1 MPPDGYGLPS
11 PASVTLTVAADGSL
25 TSDDAEGTA
34 FALASAGGLTTVT
47 VEDAPTRVML
57 RKVDQNGKP
66 LLGATFTV
74 KGNFSDGSVEK
85 VVSPAGTNAT
95 FVSEGHL
102 VAGETYEISET
113 VIPAGYAKVTDA
125 KFCLA
130 EDGKSVKLTG
140 SYAGWSVADD
150 GLTITAQD
158 QPVRLTLAK
167 SSTDGAPLSGATF
180 KVKGPFVTAGAVKQG
195 ERTLVVGA
203 DGTVELM
210 GAVAN
215 ADYVISEVAAPSG
228 FRLSSGSATVH
239 VDAYG
244 NASLGEGSA
253 GFSLDGSRLTLSD
266 EPIRLSFAKADGDGN
281 ALDGALFSVS
291 GVFADG
297 QGHLLNEGQATTLEG
312 FDVSALSDLNFV
324 QGQTYT
330 LKETR
335 APAGYELISGKLTFS
350 VGTDGKATLDASEVS
365 NGSYAVSA
373 EGASITAVDEPIE
386 AQVTKVSSAD
396 GTALAGAT
404 FTLSPADGKNA
415 DGQPNCFA
423 DASAAGALD
432 LVTGEDGVAH
442 IPAATL
448 AAGNAYVL
456 VETAAPAGYV
466 LAEGSF
472 TFVVGPDGTLVAG
485 EGSKAYELLSD
496 GQVGVRVSDDP
507 APGVVPGGSGV
518 APFTGDATSSA
529 MACLLLA
536 GGLALV
542 ASGLRRRR
550 RRG

>member
-1 MPPDGYGLPS
+1 M
-11 PASVTLTVAADGSL
+11 
-25 TSDDAEGTA
+25 
-34 FALASAGGLTTVT
+34 
-47 VEDAPTRVML
+47 
-57 RKVDQNGKP
+57 
-66 LLGATFTV
+66 
-74 KGNFSDGSVEK
+74 
-85 VVSPAGTNAT
+85 
-95 FVSEGHL
+95 
-102 VAGETYEISET
+102 
-113 VIPAGYAKVTDA
+113 
-125 KFCLA
+125 
-130 EDGKSVKLTG
+130 
-140 SYAGWSVADD
+140 
-150 GLTITAQD
+150 
-158 QPVRLTLAK
+158 
-167 SSTDGAPLSGATF
+167 
-180 KVKGPFVTAGAVKQG
+180 
-195 ERTLVVGA
+195 
-203 DGTVELM
+203 
-210 GAVAN
+210 
-215 ADYVISEVAAPSG
+215 
-228 FRLSSGSATVH
+228 
-239 VDAYG
+239 
-244 NASLGEGSA
+244 EGSA
-253 GFSLDGSRLTLSD
+253 GFSLEGSRLTLSD
-266 EPIRLSFAKADGDGN
+266 EPISLSFAKADGCGN
-281 ALDGALFSVS
+281 ALSGALFSVT

-312 FDVSALSDLNFV
+312 LDVSALSELNFV

-330 LKETR
+330 LEETR
-335 APAGYELISGKLTFS
+335 APVGYELISGKLGFT
-350 VGTDGKATLDASEVS
+350 VGTDGKAILDLSGVS

-373 EGASITAVDEPIE
+373 DGVAITAVDEPIE

-415 DGQPNCFA
+415 DGQPNHFA
-423 DASAAGALD
+423 DTSAAGALD

-472 TFVVGPDGTLVAG
+472 TFVVASDGTFVAG
-485 EGSKAYELLSD
+485 EGPKAYELLSD

-507 APGVVPGGSGV
+507 APGVVPGGSGA

>member
-1 MPPDGYGLPS
+1 MYD
-11 PASVTLTVAADGSL
+11 
-25 TSDDAEGTA
+25 
-34 FALASAGGLTTVT
+34 
-47 VEDAPTRVML
+47 
-57 RKVDQNGKP
+57 
-66 LLGATFTV
+66 
-74 KGNFSDGSVEK
+74 
-85 VVSPAGTNAT
+85 
-95 FVSEGHL
+95 
-102 VAGETYEISET
+102 
-113 VIPAGYAKVTDA
+113 
-125 KFCLA
+125 
-130 EDGKSVKLTG
+130 
-140 SYAGWSVADD
+140 
-150 GLTITAQD
+150 
-158 QPVRLTLAK
+158 
-167 SSTDGAPLSGATF
+167 
-180 KVKGPFVTAGAVKQG
+180 
-195 ERTLVVGA
+195 
-203 DGTVELM
+203 
-210 GAVAN
+210 
-215 ADYVISEVAAPSG
+215 
-228 FRLSSGSATVH
+228 
-239 VDAYG
+239 

-253 GFSLDGSRLTLSD
+253 GFSLEGSRLTLSD
-266 EPIRLSFAKADGDGN
+266 EPIRLSFAKADGRGK
-281 ALDGALFSVS
+281 ALDGVLFSVS

-312 FDVSALSDLNFV
+312 LDVSVLFALNFV

-330 LKETR
+330 AEETR

-350 VGTDGKATLDASEVS
+350 VDTGGKATHDASEVS

-373 EGASITAVDEPIE
+373 DGVAITAVDLPIE

-472 TFVVGPDGTLVAG
+472 TFVVAPDGTLVAG